1 MSDYTALFDACVL
14 YPQTLRDVLLSL
26 ARTELFRAR
35 WSADINEEWTRNRLA
50 RNPEQAAQI
59 RRTLG
64 AWSTRA
70 VPDCLVTGYE
80 PLIEGIVLPDPNDRH
95 VVAAA
100 IVGRA
105 DVIVTTNLRHF
116 PAETLNPLNIEAQHP
131 DEFITH
137 QFSLDQG
144 KVLSAFK
151 IMRGRL
157 TRPPMSADEFLA
169 NLERK
174 GLAGTAAELH
184 PYVTMI

>member
-35 WSADINEEWTRNRLA
+35 WSADINDEWTRNRLA
-50 RNPEQAAQI
+50 RNPQQSAQI
-59 RRTLG
+59 RRTLELVNQ
-64 AWSTRA
+64 S

-100 IVGRA
+100 IIGRA

-116 PAETLNPLNIEAQHP
+116 PAEILSPFNIEAQHP
-131 DEFITH
+131 RRVRHPSVEPGPRENPIC
-137 QFSLDQG
+137 LQG
-144 KVLSAFK
+144 HEKWL
-151 IMRGRL
+151 I
-157 TRPPMSADEFLA
+157 RPPMSPDEFLE
-169 NLERK
+169 NLEKK
-174 GLAGTAAELH
+174 GLARTVAELRRF
-184 PYVTMI
+184 VTML

>member
-59 RRTLG
+59 RRTLELVN
-64 AWSTRA
+64 AS

-80 PLIEGIVLPDPNDRH
+80 PLIEGILLPDPNDRH

-116 PAETLNPLNIEAQHP
+116 P
-131 DEFITH
+131 
-137 QFSLDQG
+137 
-144 KVLSAFK
+144 
-151 IMRGRL
+151 RR
-157 TRPPMSADEFLA
+157 RP
-169 NLERK
+169 
-174 GLAGTAAELH
+174 
-184 PYVTMI
+184 

>member
-1 MSDYTALFDACVL
+1 MADYTALFDACVL
-14 YPQTLRDVLLSL
+14 FPQTIRDVLLSL

-35 WSADINEEWTRNRLA
+35 WSADINDEWTRNRLA

-59 RRTLG
+59 RRTLELVN
-64 AWSTRA
+64 AS

-80 PLIEGIVLPDPNDRH
+80 PLIEGIVLPDPTDRH

-105 DVIVTTNLRHF
+105 DVIVTTNMRHF
-116 PAETLNPLNIEAQHP
+116 PAETLSPFNIVVQHP
-131 DEFITH
+131 DEFVVH

-151 IMRGRL
+151 VMRGRL

-174 GLAGTAAELH
+174 GLAGTVAELR
-184 PYVTMI
+184 PYVTII